1 MKPQTVLSKVPR
13 DKLDATMQA
22 AFDRSLAM
30 HDDATFVEAMGHAPH
45 VYHWYQND
53 FYKMLFSS
61 NNVPASVS
69 VSLILLDFNDSVIID
84 APLFFDFICFNIS

>member
-30 HDDATFVEAMGHAPH
+30 HDDATFVETMGHAPH

-53 FYKMLFSS
+53 FYKSCFM
-61 NNVPASVS
+61 A
-69 VSLILLDFNDSVIID
+69 
-84 APLFFDFICFNIS
+84 APCR

>member
-1 MKPQTVLSKVPR
+1 MAISGYDGPAFLTCIVFWRTQAMKPQTVLSKVPR

-30 HDDATFVEAMGHAPH
+30 HDDATFVETMGHAPH

-53 FYKMLFSS
+53 FYKKLFY
-61 NNVPASVS
+61 
-69 VSLILLDFNDSVIID
+69 
-84 APLFFDFICFNIS
+84 